1 MAGVQR
7 RANARRA
14 LWPAFVIL
22 RAMVSRDRAAACL
35 LVAIAA
41 LELVVL
47 APGCGKKREGG
58 SPEVASSAS
67 APGATSGSP
76 AASAMPAAPAA
87 SFTPRTIAKLDWHGH
102 IDPEIA
108 LPARR
113 FLEAHGIGRVVNLS
127 GGWVGEGLEDT
138 IAMATATSGYYIIF
152 ANIDFQGIG
161 TAKWAAREV
170 AKLERAKA
178 MGARGVKIAK
188 NLGLGVKFPDG
199 KRVPVDDPALD
210 PVFDAMA
217 RLKMPLAIH
226 TGDPKAFFD
235 PMGPGNE
242 RMDELA
248 SHPAWSFAD
257 RTRFPTWEGLYDEF
271 ERRVKKSK
279 GTTIVGVHFGNAP
292 EEPERVRRM
301 LDTYPNFYVDT
312 AARIPEIGR
321 KAAEVRRTILEH
333 PDRVVFGT
341 DIQVGGGMLV
351 LGAGEPYGHTKKD
364 VEHFF
369 MSSWEFFETA
379 HKGFAHPTPIQGN
392 WTIDG
397 IDLPPDVLE
406 KVYHANAERL
416 LGLPPTPI
424 VMAAPGAS
432 GEQ

>member
-1 MAGVQR
+1 
-7 RANARRA
+7 
-14 LWPAFVIL
+14 
-22 RAMVSRDRAAACL
+22 MVSRDRLAAYL

-41 LELVVL
+41 TELVML
-47 APGCGKKREGG
+47 APGCGKKREVALH
-58 SPEVASSAS
+58 EVATDAESSTPSAIAS
-67 APGATSGSP
+67 GAVEKEPAP
-76 AASAMPAAPAA
+76 
-87 SFTPRTIAKLDWHGH
+87 SFTPHKIAKLDWHGH

-113 FLEAHGIGRVVNLS
+113 FLEQFGIGRVVNLS
-127 GGWVGEGLEDT
+127 GGWVEEGLEET
-138 IAMATATSGYYIIF
+138 IASATQTSGYYVIF
-152 ANIDFQGIG
+152 ANIDFKGIG
-161 TAKWAAREV
+161 TPKWAAREV

-199 KRVPVDDPALD
+199 KRVAVDDPVLD
-210 PVFDAMA
+210 PVFEAMG

-226 TGDPKAFFD
+226 TGDPKAFFE
-235 PMGPGNE
+235 PMGPDNE
-242 RMDELA
+242 RMEELA

-257 RTRFPTWEGLYDEF
+257 RSRFPTWEGLYDEF
-271 ERRVKKSK
+271 ERRVKRSK
-279 GTTIVGVHFGNAP
+279 NTTIVGVHFGNAP
-292 EEPERVRRM
+292 EEPARVRRM

-321 KAAEVRRTILEH
+321 KAEEVRRTIMAH

-341 DIQVGGGMLV
+341 DVQLGGGMLV

-379 HKGFAHPTPIQGN
+379 HKGFAHPTPIQGR

-406 KVYHANAERL
+406 KVYHLNAERL
-416 LGLPPTPI
+416 LGLPATPL
-424 VMAAPGAS
+424 VGPATSPPSSAGSS